1 MTPDRPHR
9 NAFAGGIPRARIAS
23 PAALLVLASLALWSA
38 GCANRRAATTAAE
51 RTQVGVFRVAVEN
64 HPSRPAVGD
73 NRLDITVEDLSGRP
87 VSGATIEMS
96 IVMEAMGVMP
106 RMQSRG
112 AVKESRPGRYEAKYG
127 LGMAGEWAV
136 NLAIRGA
143 DGSQAVASWRLSTST
158 DRLTFAAG
166 TPPPGSAPPPGGIAG
181 TGATSAGSDIPG
193 FGPVILD
200 PARRQSIGVQTAVAA
215 AHPLRATIRAAGRV
229 AYDET
234 RRAEISLKFSGW
246 VRQIYVDYTGR
257 VVRKGEPLFS
267 VYSPELFSAQQEFLE
282 ALRGSGSGGSA
293 ASGGDPEL
301 AAAARQRLRLWDV
314 APSQIDAIAAAGK
327 PLEAVPI
334 VAPVGGVVVE
344 KNVVQ
349 GTSLTAGQLL
359 YRIAAIDPVW
369 VVASVYQYE
378 LPLVRTG
385 MSAVVETPFLPERTR
400 TGRVSYVN
408 PYLDPGTRTGEVRV
422 TVPNPR
428 GDMKPGMFVDVT
440 LQKDLGM
447 RLAIP
452 LSSVLYEGDRRIV
465 FVDRGA
471 GGIVPREVALGPKA
485 GDEVEVLAG
494 LRPGDVVV
502 TSGNFLIA
510 AESKLKAANVNP

>member
-1 MTPDRPHR
+1 MIPDRR
-9 NAFAGGIPRARIAS
+9 ACAGGIPHERFVA
-23 PAALLVLASLALWSA
+23 PAGLLFLLALLMVWPA
-38 GCANRRAATTAAE
+38 GCAKRRTAPSTAE
-51 RTQVGVFRVAVEN
+51 RAQVGAFRVAAEN

-73 NRLDITVEDLSGRP
+73 NRLDISVEDSSGRP

-96 IVMEAMGVMP
+96 VVMEAMGVMP

-112 AVKESRPGRYEAKYG
+112 AVRESRPGHYEAKYG
-127 LGMAGEWAV
+127 LGMGGEWAL
-136 NLAIRGA
+136 NLAIRGP

-166 TPPPGSAPPPGGIAG
+166 TPPTGSAPPAGAPSAGGIDAG
-181 TGATSAGSDIPG
+181 TDIPG
-193 FGPVILD
+193 FGPVMLD
-200 PARRQSIGVQTAVAA
+200 PSRRQSIGVRTAVATA
-215 AHPLRATIRAAGRV
+215 RPLRATIRAAGKV

-282 ALRGSGSGGSA
+282 ALRAPGSGGSGA
-293 ASGGDPEL
+293 VGADPEL
-301 AAAARQRLRLWDV
+301 AAAARQRLRLWDITP
-314 APSQIDAIAAAGK
+314 AQIDAIAESGK

-334 VAPVGGVVVE
+334 VAPVSGVVVE

-349 GTSLTAGQLL
+349 GTSLMAGQLL

-385 MSAVVETPFLPERTR
+385 MGAVVETPFLPERTR

-408 PYLDPGTRTGEVRV
+408 PYLDPGTRTGEVRL

-440 LQKDLGM
+440 LEKDLGT

-465 FVDRGA
+465 FVDLGS
-471 GGIVPREVALGPKA
+471 GGIVPREVALGAKA
-485 GDEVEVLAG
+485 GDEVEVESG
-494 LRPGDVVV
+494 LRVGDVVV

-510 AESKLKAANVNP
+510 AESKLQAAGVNP

>member
-1 MTPDRPHR
+1 
-9 NAFAGGIPRARIAS
+9 
-23 PAALLVLASLALWSA
+23 V
-38 GCANRRAATTAAE
+38 
-51 RTQVGVFRVAVEN
+51 
-64 HPSRPAVGD
+64 RPAVP
-73 NRLDITVEDLSGRP
+73 T
-87 VSGATIEMS
+87 
-96 IVMEAMGVMP
+96 
-106 RMQSRG
+106 
-112 AVKESRPGRYEAKYG
+112 
-127 LGMAGEWAV
+127 
-136 NLAIRGA
+136 
-143 DGSQAVASWRLSTST
+143 
-158 DRLTFAAG
+158 
-166 TPPPGSAPPPGGIAG
+166 
-181 TGATSAGSDIPG
+181 
-193 FGPVILD
+193 
-200 PARRQSIGVQTAVAA
+200 AR
-215 AHPLRATIRAAGRV
+215 PLRATIRAAGKV

-257 VVRKGEPLFS
+257 IVRKGEPLFS

-282 ALRGSGSGGSA
+282 ALRAPGSGGSGA
-293 ASGGDPEL
+293 AGADPEL
-301 AAAARQRLRLWDV
+301 AAAARQRLRLWDITP
-314 APSQIDAIAAAGK
+314 AQIDAIAQSGK

-334 VAPVGGVVVE
+334 VAPVSGVVVE

-349 GTSLTAGQLL
+349 GTSLMAGQLL
-359 YRIAAIDPVW
+359 YKIAAIDPVW

-385 MSAVVETPFLPERTR
+385 MGAVVETPFLPERTR

-408 PYLDPGTRTGEVRV
+408 PYLDPGTRTGEVRL

-440 LQKDLGM
+440 LEKDLGT

-465 FVDRGA
+465 FVDLGS

-485 GDEVEVLAG
+485 GDEVEVESG
-494 LRPGDVVV
+494 LRAGDVVV

-510 AESKLKAANVNP
+510 AESKLQAAGVNP